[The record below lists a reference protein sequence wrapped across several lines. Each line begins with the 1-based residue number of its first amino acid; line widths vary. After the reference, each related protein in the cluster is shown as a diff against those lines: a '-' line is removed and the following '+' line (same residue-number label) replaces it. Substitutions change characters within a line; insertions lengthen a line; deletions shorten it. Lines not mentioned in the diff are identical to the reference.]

1 MGSECFKSVDLRE
14 ALHKPQQLGVFPQMQ
29 MLELRMRVTV
39 KLGTEKRGQK
49 RKTEIIIAKLG
60 NLNLLETESELPW
73 TD

>member
-1 MGSECFKSVDLRE
+1 MESECFNSVDLWE

-29 MLELRMRVTV
+29 VLELRMRVTV
-39 KLGTEKRGQK
+39 KLGTEKRDQK
-49 RKTEIIIAKLG
+49 KRTEIIISKLG